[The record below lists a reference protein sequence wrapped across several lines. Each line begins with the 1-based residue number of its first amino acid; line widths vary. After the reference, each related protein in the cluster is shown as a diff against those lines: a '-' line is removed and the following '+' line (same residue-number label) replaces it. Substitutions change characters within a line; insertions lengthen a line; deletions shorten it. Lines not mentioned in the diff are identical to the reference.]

1 MVRYFIEL
9 AYNGSRYHGWQIQP
23 GASSVQEEI
32 NRALSTLLRQDIYV
46 VGAGRTDT
54 GVHASFFVAH
64 FDIECE
70 LPEPQQ
76 VVYKLNGLL
85 DKDIAIYKIY
95 RVPMDKHARFS
106 AISRTYKYYIDKTK
120 DPFTYP
126 FAWKA
131 YPLPEYP
138 AGDKLSICLE
148 SLSPAGY
155 SGNERSLP
163 GVIRLYGLYQ
173 FFETSYRRQNQ

>member
-54 GVHASFFVAH
+54 AVHPSFFVAH

-95 RVPMDKHARFS
+95 RVPMDKHDRIS
-106 AISRTYKYYIDKTK
+106 AISSNYK
-120 DPFTYP
+120 
-126 FAWKA
+126 
-131 YPLPEYP
+131 
-138 AGDKLSICLE
+138 
-148 SLSPAGY
+148 
-155 SGNERSLP
+155 
-163 GVIRLYGLYQ
+163 
-173 FFETSYRRQNQ
+173 

>member
-9 AYNGSRYHGWQIQP
+9 AYNGSRYQP

-95 RVPMDKHARFS
+95 RLAHNMEA
-106 AISRTYKYYIDKTK
+106 
-120 DPFTYP
+120 
-126 FAWKA
+126 
-131 YPLPEYP
+131 
-138 AGDKLSICLE
+138 
-148 SLSPAGY
+148 
-155 SGNERSLP
+155 
-163 GVIRLYGLYQ
+163 
-173 FFETSYRRQNQ
+173 

>member
-120 DPFTYP
+120 LIEQLLMS
-126 FAWKA
+126 WGKIR
-131 YPLPEYP
+131 LP
-138 AGDKLSICLE
+138 IH
-148 SLSPAGY
+148 
-155 SGNERSLP
+155 LP
-163 GVIRLYGLYQ
+163 GKLIPCRI
-173 FFETSYRRQNQ
+173 FRQ

>member
-106 AISRTYKYYIDKTK
+106 AISRTYKYYIDKRSV
-120 DPFTYP
+120 Y
-126 FAWKA
+126 
-131 YPLPEYP
+131 
-138 AGDKLSICLE
+138 LSICLE

>member
-95 RVPMDKHARFS
+95 RVPMDKHAR
-106 AISRTYKYYIDKTK
+106 Y
-120 DPFTYP
+120 
-126 FAWKA
+126 
-131 YPLPEYP
+131 
-138 AGDKLSICLE
+138 LSICLE

>member
-131 YPLPEYP
+131 YPLPDIQAMNE
-138 AGDKLSICLE
+138 AGCYSIIRTLPVFRNFIPTSKPIIVLYMKLSGKRPIN
-148 SLSPAGY
+148 S
-155 SGNERSLP
+155 
-163 GVIRLYGLYQ
+163 
-173 FFETSYRRQNQ
+173 

>member
-85 DKDIAIYKIY
+85 DKDIAIYKRSVY
-95 RVPMDKHARFS
+95 
-106 AISRTYKYYIDKTK
+106 
-120 DPFTYP
+120 
-126 FAWKA
+126 
-131 YPLPEYP
+131 
-138 AGDKLSICLE
+138 LSICLE

>member
-85 DKDIAIYKIY
+85 DKDI
-95 RVPMDKHARFS
+95 PG
-106 AISRTYKYYIDKTK
+106 TY
-120 DPFTYP
+120 
-126 FAWKA
+126 
-131 YPLPEYP
+131 
-138 AGDKLSICLE
+138 G
-148 SLSPAGY
+148 
-155 SGNERSLP
+155 
-163 GVIRLYGLYQ
+163 
-173 FFETSYRRQNQ
+173 